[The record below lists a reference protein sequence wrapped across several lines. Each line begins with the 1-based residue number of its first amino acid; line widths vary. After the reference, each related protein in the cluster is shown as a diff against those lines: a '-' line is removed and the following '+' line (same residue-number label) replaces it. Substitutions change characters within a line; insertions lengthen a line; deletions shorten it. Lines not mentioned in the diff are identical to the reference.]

1 MNRARMKALK
11 AFLSRPWVKQKLHEA
26 LKEFNH
32 ASYKRLCDA
41 VADVS
46 LQSNKRCDELHEKIR
61 KLRGQLSKETQK
73 AQDQGEQVKQLQ
85 KENQRLA
92 KENKQQGELL
102 EKQQAELDKAQAAL
116 KASQESPVMANVQA
130 MGMTSLG
137 KAMERPNHTEDVLHR
152 TFAVAN
158 AKKLA
163 VALAESMM
171 VGPIDRPGSSTVWDL
186 PIKHWEGRTQKTTS
200 YVVDVVSSPGDLSAV
215 DWGPVK
221 EMMSKGDYNSLPPPL
236 GFPTKTEIPM
246 FLNLHVS
253 KPAGE
258 DYIVVKFISFLNRG
272 KFSVIQQQLI
282 DGEPYVPD
290 WTRDRHTTLKTM
302 HLLFDNMGGILFKYW
317 EFAAP
322 VAAPAAVA
330 PGDEDGVEVKKR
342 KLRVGFDF
350 IMAEAPRG
358 YFDCEQMLWVEHQLV
373 DPDSPVHH
381 FRRELIDRVLEKI
394 QDRDHFAVKET
405 YYPCLLHDI
414 RPEYLDIAKRII
426 KTLLTNTLLTI
437 GEAKFGKTPLMYILA
452 MAIARW
458 HADMEKARGNEVAAV
473 RVSAEMDFFRGE
485 VGEKWAPCIFDD
497 GGLSDQRP
505 RVLKVRAGKKLV
517 VAALLDA
524 GVIPRASCVVR
535 DTSIDRGACTASS
548 PLPPQAF
555 FDPTQ
560 MQAMTYVRWGAPKF
574 VRGQARFGG
583 ENEYN
588 ASAEPSLEDWVFA
601 VTSSD
606 NAKKTTQFLIDM
618 ILPAF
623 PKHFSSSQIGAML
636 KRCNTLLNTKTA
648 LYFRPAGQGSAV
660 EKYPLYEG
668 HLKPDAGRVL
678 WAHLQD
684 SSVRRDAEE
693 FGRLPSFE
701 KKDMAELMAKHMK
714 SARAAAA
721 ALEYA
726 AEKGDADAEAAA
738 GAPAVPSPPDDF
750 DEHGFFGGAPEAAP
764 VVPRTPEA
772 APTTRI
778 KLEPGVWKN
787 LKIQPS
793 ACIDLSTPSPKKRD
807 MTLERQLEQILDEE
821 GQRGAASSAGS
832 GAQAA

>member
-11 AFLSRPWVKQKLHEA
+11 AFLSKPWVKQKLHDA
-26 LKEFNH
+26 LNEFKN
-32 ASYKRLCDA
+32 ASCKRLCDA

-46 LQSNKRCDELHEKIR
+46 LQSNKLCDELREKIR
-61 KLRGQLSKETQK
+61 KLRGQLSKDTQK

-137 KAMERPNHTEDVLHR
+137 KAMERPNRTEDVLHR

-158 AKKLA
+158 AKKPA

-215 DWGPVK
+215 DWGSVK
-221 EMMSKGDYNSLPPPL
+221 EMMSKGGYNSLPPPL

-258 DYIVVKFISFLNRG
+258 DYIVVKFISFLNRE

-282 DGEPYVPD
+282 VGEPYVPD
-290 WTRDRHTTLKTM
+290 WARDRHTTLKTM

-330 PGDEDGVEVKKR
+330 PGDEDGVEEKKR

-358 YFDCEQMLWVEHQLV
+358 NFDCEQMLWVEHQLV
-373 DPDSPVHH
+373 NPDSPVHH
-381 FRRELIDRVLEKI
+381 FRRELIDRVLKKI

-458 HADMEKARGNEVAAV
+458 HADMEKARGNEVVAAV

-485 VGEKWAPCIFDD
+485 
-497 GGLSDQRP
+497 
-505 RVLKVRAGKKLV
+505 VRAGKKLV

-524 GVIPRASCVVR
+524 GVIPRASC
-535 DTSIDRGACTASS
+535 A
-548 PLPPQAF
+548 AF

-560 MQAMTYVRWGAPKF
+560 MQAMTYVRWGAAKF

-588 ASAEPSLEDWVFA
+588 ASAEPSLEDWAFA
-601 VTSSD
+601 VTGSD

-636 KRCNTLLNTKTA
+636 KRCNILLNTKTA

-660 EKYPLYEG
+660 EKHPLYEG
-668 HLKPDAGRVL
+668 HLKPDAGKVL
-678 WAHLQD
+678 WAYLQD

-693 FGRLPSFE
+693 FGRLLPFE
-701 KKDMAELMAKHMK
+701 KKDIAKLMAKHMK

-750 DEHGFFGGAPEAAP
+750 DGHDFFGDAPEAAP

-772 APTTRI
+772 APTKRI

-787 LKIQPS
+787 LKIQPG
-793 ACIDLSTPSPKKRD
+793 ACIDLSTPSPKKRA

-821 GQRGAASSAGS
+821 GQRGAASSASS